1 MQFYFVYN
9 MFIIYIVDLYYMDV
23 EHRLTN
29 NYLDSLYTCMYAHDK
44 NNMFN
49 KLLQVTIYW
58 LDVAV
63 YITLQF
69 TV

>member
-1 MQFYFVYN
+1 
-9 MFIIYIVDLYYMDV
+9 MDV